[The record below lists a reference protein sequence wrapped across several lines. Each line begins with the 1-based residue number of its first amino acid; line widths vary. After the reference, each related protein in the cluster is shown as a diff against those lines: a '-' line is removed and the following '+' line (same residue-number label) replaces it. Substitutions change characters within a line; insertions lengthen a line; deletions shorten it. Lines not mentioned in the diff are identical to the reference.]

1 MRKILLLLLALSM
14 TLMAPAQKSK
24 TQQGKRKQP
33 AATAQKKTAVQ
44 EKSASQSAKQS
55 SAKKPTK
62 AELQARQ
69 KKLKAEQE
77 AARKRQKE
85 LVRQVGQRLQEAQ
98 ALASEIEDKQM
109 VIDSIRH
116 EVAVLDSGIAVL
128 DQELKALQKELDE
141 RREHYKQSVRYMYRN
156 RKSQNQMMFLLSAKN
171 FNQMYRRLRFSDDYA
186 TYQKAQSKAVRLKQ
200 EQVDQKQQEL
210 QGVKSE
216 KTRLLTRSEKEQQ
229 VLEDKRAAEQKM
241 VASLRKEQKTVQNL
255 MAQQKKEE
263 NELNNS
269 IQKIIE
275 EERERARLAAEA
287 EARRKAE
294 AEARRQAEMAKA
306 AQAKAAQANSKGKNS
321 KNAKGSKNDKKSST
335 KSNQATAQ
343 NSSANSVKVEKF
355 TEPAADRK
363 LSGSFT
369 SNKGRLPY
377 PITGRYKVIRGIGNY
392 VIDKVT
398 LPSKSLYIKGE
409 AGAKARCVF
418 DGVVTGIVERTTDYV
433 VLVRHGRYISVY
445 SNVAKPA
452 VKTGDQVKTN
462 QTLGSLCSD
471 NMLVFQLRN
480 WTEPLNPK
488 QWLRK

>member
-33 AATAQKKTAVQ
+33 AAAAQKKTAAQ
-44 EKSASQSAKQS
+44 EKTASKPATKS

-69 KKLKAEQE
+69 RKLRAEQE

-85 LVRQVGQRLQEAQ
+85 LERQVGQRLQEAQ

-216 KTRLLTRSEKEQQ
+216 KTRLLARSEQEQQ
-229 VLEDKRAAEQKM
+229 VLENKRADEQKM

-294 AEARRQAEMAKA
+294 AEARRQAE
-306 AQAKAAQANSKGKNS
+306 QAKALLAKNNS

-377 PITGRYKVIRGIGNY
+377 PITGRYRVIRGIGNY

-445 SNVAKPA
+445 SNVARPA

-488 QWLRK
+488 AWLRK

>member
-33 AATAQKKTAVQ
+33 AAAAQKKTAAQ
-44 EKSASQSAKQS
+44 EKTASKPATKS

-69 KKLKAEQE
+69 MKLRAEQE

-85 LVRQVGQRLQEAQ
+85 LERQVGQRLQEAQ

-216 KTRLLTRSEKEQQ
+216 KTRLLARSEQEQQ
-229 VLEDKRAAEQKM
+229 VLENKRADEQKM

-294 AEARRQAEMAKA
+294 AEARRQAE
-306 AQAKAAQANSKGKNS
+306 QAKALLAKSNN
-321 KNAKGSKNDKKSST
+321 KNAKDSKGGKSSKKSRA
-335 KSNQATAQ
+335 SNKQTTARD
-343 NSSANSVKVEKF
+343 NSSKPTEVEKF

-377 PITGRYKVIRGIGNY
+377 PITGRYRVIRGIGNY

-445 SNVAKPA
+445 SNVARPS

-488 QWLRK
+488 AWLRK

>member
-33 AATAQKKTAVQ
+33 AAAAQKKTAAQ
-44 EKSASQSAKQS
+44 EKTASKPATKS

-69 KKLKAEQE
+69 RKLRAEQE

-85 LVRQVGQRLQEAQ
+85 LERQVGQRLQEAQ

-216 KTRLLTRSEKEQQ
+216 KTRLLARSEQEQQ
-229 VLEDKRAAEQKM
+229 VLENKRADEQKM

-294 AEARRQAEMAKA
+294 AEARRQAE
-306 AQAKAAQANSKGKNS
+306 QAKALLAKNNN
-321 KNAKGSKNDKKSST
+321 KNAKDSKGGKSSKKSRA
-335 KSNQATAQ
+335 SNKQTTARD
-343 NSSANSVKVEKF
+343 NSSKPTEVEKF

-377 PITGRYKVIRGIGNY
+377 PITGRYRVIRGIGNY

-445 SNVAKPA
+445 SNVARPS

-488 QWLRK
+488 AWLRK